1 MRYKI
6 RAKVLFKVKLN
17 IQNIKVKT
25 ISCVIVKAATLT
37 ENKEEYDVNALTDV
51 FVRIWCEWELEGM
64 KVWKCLW
71 CV

>member
-25 ISCVIVKAATLT
+25 ISCVIVKAATLI

-51 FVRIWCEWELEGM
+51 FVRI
-64 KVWKCLW
+64 
-71 CV
+71 